1 MLNYIEEVVVVSLPI
16 RIKQSII
23 AGVRNKYFLENLAMI
38 LVKTLVFLMLISDDN
53 ANGVN
58 LKQVFYSMPPLMVWI
73 AVNSTFLSIGLFFK
87 DKSQRWCFFA
97 LNCIFTILIIGD
109 IWYFR
114 SNSVFLNYHMFS
126 MTSNL
131 ENLGSSIISM
141 FRLVDILFISDL
153 LFIAIRNIKD
163 SKTIINY
170 NRNTIGGIAII
181 CISIIYLGYAHIK
194 IDKLGHSFEN
204 QFVFRT
210 CWSPNQTMSNLTPIG
225 YHIYDGYDFYK
236 QSKPYVFDETENE
249 EVKETLTS
257 LKEDNLD
264 NEYAGIMKGKNL
276 LVIQWESLETFVL
289 NQSINGQ
296 EITPNL
302 NKLLSNSLYFDN
314 LHEQTFSGTSSD
326 SELITNT
333 STFPVREGATFFRYP
348 NNTYDYSLP
357 NIFKDEGYTTLAS
370 HPDKG
375 AYWNW
380 MANLKSIGYE
390 TLLDS
395 TDYDTSEKINL
406 GVSDKSYF
414 EQFADILDGLNE
426 PYLGYTVTLS
436 SHSPFDMPKE
446 DQYLILPANLE
457 GTKLGGYMQSI
468 HYTDKYLG
476 EFLNILEVSG
486 DLNNMAIA
494 IYGDHEGVHKFYA
507 DEISK
512 TKDLESWMI
521 NNNRKVPLLIYNKEL
536 EGKTFS
542 MFAGQ
547 VDTLPTLAYLFGIEK
562 DKYNTPLTLGRNL
575 LNTKKSY
582 VMLSTRELLQEGL
595 TEDEQTKVKSL
606 IDISDKMIRGNYYRE
621 EGGINE

>member
-1 MLNYIEEVVVVSLPI
+1 MLNYKEEVVVENLPI

-23 AGVRNKYFLENLAMI
+23 AGIRNKYFLENLAMI
-38 LVKTLVFLMLISDDN
+38 LFKTLVFLMLISDDN

-58 LKQVFYSMPPLMVWI
+58 LKQVFYSMPPIMVWI
-73 AVNSTFLSIGLFFK
+73 AVNSAFLSIGLFFK
-87 DKSQRWCFFA
+87 GKSQQWCFFA
-97 LNCIFTILIIGD
+97 LNLLFTTLVIGD

-141 FRLVDILFISDL
+141 FRLVDILFILDL
-153 LFIAIRNIKD
+153 IFIAARNIKN
-163 SKTIINY
+163 SKTIKNY
-170 NRNTIGGIAII
+170 NRNAIGGLAILS
-181 CISIIYLGYAHIK
+181 ISLIYLGYAHIK
-194 IDKLGHSFEN
+194 IDKQGHSFEN

-225 YHIYDGYDFYK
+225 YHLYDGFEFYK
-236 QSKPYVFDETENE
+236 QSKPYVFDEYEKE
-249 EVKETLTS
+249 EVKETLAS
-257 LKEDNLD
+257 LKENNED
-264 NEYAGIMKGKNL
+264 NEYAGMMKGKNL
-276 LVIQWESLETFVL
+276 LVIQWESLETFVV
-289 NQSINGQ
+289 NQSINGV

-314 LHEQTFSGTSSD
+314 FHEQTFSGTSSD

-348 NNTYDYSLP
+348 NNDYAYSLP
-357 NIFKDEGYTTLAS
+357 NIFKKEGYTTLAS
-370 HPDKG
+370 HSDKG
-375 AYWNW
+375 SYWNW

-395 TDYDTSEKINL
+395 TDYDTTEKINL
-406 GVSDKSYF
+406 GISDKSYF
-414 EQFADILDGLNE
+414 EQFADVLDEIKE

-446 DQYLILPANLE
+446 NQYLSLPANLE

-468 HYTDKYLG
+468 NYTDKYLG
-476 EFLNILEVSG
+476 EFLNKLESSG
-486 DLNNMAIA
+486 KLNNMAIA
-494 IYGDHEGVHKFYA
+494 IYGDHEGVHKFYK

-512 TKDLESWMI
+512 IKDLEPWMV
-521 NNNRKVPLLIYNKEL
+521 NDNRKVPLMIYNKEI
-536 EGKTFS
+536 EGKIFS
-542 MFAGQ
+542 MYGGQ
-547 VDTLPTLAYLFGIEK
+547 VDTLPTLAYLFGISK
-562 DKYNTPLTLGRNL
+562 DVYNTPITLGRNL
-575 LNTKKSY
+575 LNTNKSY

-595 TEDEQTKVKSL
+595 NEEEQTKIKSL

-621 EGGINE
+621 EGGISE